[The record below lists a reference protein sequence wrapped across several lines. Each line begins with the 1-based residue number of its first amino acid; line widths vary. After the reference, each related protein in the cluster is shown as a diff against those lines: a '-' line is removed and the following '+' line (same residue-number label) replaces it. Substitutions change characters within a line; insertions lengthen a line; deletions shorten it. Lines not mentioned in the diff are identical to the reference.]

1 MNKYPLGS
9 TVGQSK
15 SYSGNFLNSQWV
27 KKTIKH
33 CTRMML
39 EQSGP
44 YKLLTLAN
52 QFFLL
57 KENPTLLKKLILVG
71 YKLNKTGKYGWIKKS
86 MEHCKKETR
95 EIDFWKYENIF

>member
-1 MNKYPLGS
+1 
-9 TVGQSK
+9 
-15 SYSGNFLNSQWV
+15 
-27 KKTIKH
+27 
-33 CTRMML
+33 MML

-71 YKLNKTGKYGWIKKS
+71 YKLNKTGKYG
-86 MEHCKKETR
+86 
-95 EIDFWKYENIF
+95 